1 MHEYQKKGLTK
12 RVFRKHLIL
21 KDMFAVDRVATQSD
35 KKKKAAAWAAAF
47 QEFPYLGG

>member
-35 KKKKAAAWAAAF
+35 KKKKAAAWRPLSKS
-47 QEFPYLGG
+47 FPT

>member
-12 RVFRKHLIL
+12 RAFRKCLIL

-35 KKKKAAAWAAAF
+35 KKKKSGSLGCR
-47 QEFPYLGG
+47 FPYLGA